1 MEEQLHDLL
10 QPWKNSTRK
19 ITSVAY
25 HAHITIYME
34 ESRELYVMEQKTYE
48 RGESLSFLTFGHYSL
63 RLSTTFIN

>member
-10 QPWKNSTRK
+10 QPWKNSTRQ

-34 ESRELYVMEQKTYE
+34 
-48 RGESLSFLTFGHYSL
+48 GEPRTVRNG
-63 RLSTTFIN
+63 TKDI